1 MKKNTIKMI
10 ALALTVIFMMTIV
23 GCSGGNGKND
33 QQDSQGNKEDVKPIT
48 LHVAATVAPE
58 HSYTRAAVDWAK
70 EIEEKTNG
78 QIKPII
84 EFAGVHGGERETVE
98 MAMRGDLDM
107 VWAADMAIAAVIPE
121 LGYVNLPYLFK
132 DYAEADSIYRKGW
145 IGEHFAD
152 VCAENGI
159 LVLGIGENDFRGL
172 TNSKHPIKSGA
183 DLKGLKIRTPETPM
197 FLAFFKALGT
207 LPTPMAITEL
217 ATGLQQKAVDGQDN
231 GPIITYS
238 FGLDA
243 FNKYVTKT
251 QHMYSAM
258 EIIINKNVFN
268 SMTPEQQQ
276 IMKEV
281 TEKYAD
287 VQVDY
292 NRGDV
297 DEFFADMEKRS
308 GCEIIDRT
316 PELEAAFKEAAI
328 ATWNNEEVTKVYGS
342 DIMKRLKEQ
351 AGF

>member
-1 MKKNTIKMI
+1 MI
-10 ALALTVIFMMTIV
+10 ALILTMMFVVSIV
-23 GCSGGNGKND
+23 GCSNDNGNQANTPGD
-33 QQDSQGNKEDVKPIT
+33 DVKPIT
-48 LHVAATVAPE
+48 LHVASTVAPE
-58 HSYTRAAVDWAK
+58 HSYTRAAIDWAK

-78 QIKPII
+78 QIKPIL
-84 EFAGVHGGERETVE
+84 EFGGVHGGERETVE
-98 MAMRGDLDM
+98 ATMRGDLDM
-107 VWAADMAIAAVIPE
+107 VWTADMAIAAVIPE
-121 LGYVNLPYLFK
+121 LGFVNLPYLFANY
-132 DYAEADSIYRKGW
+132 DEADSLYRKGW

-152 VCAENGI
+152 VCEQNNI
-159 LVLGIGENDFRGL
+159 IVLGIGENDFRGL
-172 TNSKHPIKSGA
+172 TNSKHPVKSAA

-251 QHMYSAM
+251 NHMYSAM
-258 EIIINKNVFN
+258 QVIINKDLFN
-268 SMTPEQQQ
+268 SLTPEQQQ

-281 TEKYAD
+281 TEKYVD
-287 VQVDY
+287 VQVEY

-297 DEFFADMEKRS
+297 DLFFADMEKRS

-328 ATWNNEEVTKVYGS
+328 ATWNNEEVTKVYGD

>member
-10 ALALTVIFMMTIV
+10 TLILTMMFMVSIV
-23 GCSGGNGKND
+23 GCSGNNAKNNNANTPGK
-33 QQDSQGNKEDVKPIT
+33 EEVKPIT

-58 HSYTRAAVDWAK
+58 HSYTRAAVEWAK

-84 EFAGVHGGERETVE
+84 EFSGVHGGERDTVE
-98 MAMRGDLDM
+98 MAIRGDLDM

-132 DYAEADSIYRKGW
+132 DYAEADSLYRKGW
-145 IGEHFAD
+145 IGEHFAEVSAD
-152 VCAENGI
+152 KGI
-159 LVLGIGENDFRGL
+159 IVLGIGENDFRGL

-251 QHMYSAM
+251 RHMYSAM
-258 EIIINKNVFN
+258 HIIINKDLFN

-287 VQVDY
+287 VQVEY

-297 DEFFADMEKRS
+297 DKFFADMEKRS

-316 PELEAAFKEAAI
+316 PELEAALKDAAKL
-328 ATWNNEEVTKVYGS
+328 TWNDEAVTKVYGAEV
-342 DIMKRLKEQ
+342 MKRLKEH

>member
-1 MKKNTIKMI
+1 MKKKTTKII
-10 ALALTVIFMMTIV
+10 ALVLTMMFLVSIV
-23 GCSGGNGKND
+23 GCSNDNGDQANTPGND
-33 QQDSQGNKEDVKPIT
+33 DKPIT

-70 EIEEKTNG
+70 EIEERTDGK
-78 QIKPII
+78 IKPII
-84 EFAGVHGGERETVE
+84 EFGGVHGGERETVE
-98 MAMRGDLDM
+98 ATMRGDLDM

-121 LGYVNLPYLFK
+121 LGFVNLPYLFK
-132 DYAEADSIYRKGW
+132 DYEEADSLYRKGW
-145 IGEHFAD
+145 IGEHFAN
-152 VCAENGI
+152 VCAENNI
-159 LVLGIGENDFRGL
+159 IVLGHGENDFRGL
-172 TNSKHPIKSGA
+172 TNSKHPIKSGE

-217 ATGLQQKAVDGQDN
+217 ATGLQQGAVDGQDN

-251 QHMYSAM
+251 NHMYSAM
-258 EIIINKNVFN
+258 QVIINKDLFN
-268 SMTPEQQQ
+268 SLTPEQQQ

-281 TEKYAD
+281 TEKYVD
-287 VQVDY
+287 IQVEY
-292 NRGDV
+292 NRSDV
-297 DEFFADMEKRS
+297 DKFFADMEKRS

-328 ATWNNEEVTKVYGS
+328 ATWNDESVTKVYG
-342 DIMKRLKEQ
+342 DEIMKRLKEH